1 MSTVIAA
8 NLQLW
13 RQKALDGTI
22 TQDEM
27 REAIAAIRNERLG
40 ASKVSDAS
48 RERKSTTKAKAAPVD
63 SDALLGQLGIDL

>member
-13 RQKALDGTI
+13 RQKVRDGTI

-27 REAIAAIRNERLG
+27 REAVAAIRTERLV
-40 ASKVSDAS
+40 ASKTSDAS
-48 RERKSTTKAKAAPVD
+48 RERKSTAKAKAAPVD
-63 SDALLGQLGIDL
+63 SDALLGELGL

>member
-27 REAIAAIRNERLG
+27 REAIAAIRSERLG
-40 ASKVSDAS
+40 ASQTSDAS
-48 RERKSTTKAKAAPVD
+48 RERKSTAKAKAAPVD
-63 SDALLGQLGIDL
+63 SDALLGELGL